1 MTRAF
6 NILKNKYLI
15 SGIAF
20 MAWMLFFDRNDL
32 MSQYEY
38 RRQLNKLEAEKE
50 FYTIESQKT
59 VQDLNELTTDR
70 SKLEKFAREKYLMK
84 KDNED
89 VFVIVKEET
98 KKEKVSLFWFKFAAL
113 SITQSGNPNYYST
126 NKKPYRL

>member
-1 MTRAF
+1 MTGAL

-15 SGIAF
+15 SGITF
-20 MAWMLFFDRNDL
+20 LTWMLFFDRNDL

-50 FYTIESQKT
+50 FYTAESQKA

-89 VFVIVKEET
+89 VFVIVKEEV
-98 KKEKVSLFWFKFAAL
+98 KKEKGSFF
-113 SITQSGNPNYYST
+113 
-126 NKKPYRL
+126 

>member
-15 SGIAF
+15 AGVAF
-20 MAWMLFFDRNDL
+20 LTWMLFFDRNDL

-38 RRQLNKLEAEKE
+38 RQQLNKLEAEKE
-50 FYTIESQKT
+50 FYTTESAKA
-59 VQDLNELTTDR
+59 VKDLTELTTDR

-89 VFVIVKEET
+89 VFVIIREEP
-98 KKEKVSLFWFKFAAL
+98 KEKKSFF
-113 SITQSGNPNYYST
+113 
-126 NKKPYRL
+126 